1 MVETGAVAALKAAF
15 RGALRSGE
23 ALGPL
28 AERVEALT
36 EAEGPDGAL
45 LEDLARVAAGAAVAV
60 AALRGLSE
68 SLSQRHAA
76 STPARTGRALGTPGE
91 H

>member
-23 ALGPL
+23 AFGPL
-28 AERVEALT
+28 VERVDALT
-36 EAEGPDGAL
+36 DAEGPDAAL
-45 LEDLARVAAGAAVAV
+45 LEELARVAAGVAVAA

-68 SLSQRHAA
+68 SLSHRDVA
-76 STPARTGRALGTPGE
+76 GR
-91 H
+91 

>member
-15 RGALRSGE
+15 RGAMRSGE
-23 ALGPL
+23 AFRPL

-36 EAEGPDGAL
+36 DAEGPDAAL
-45 LEDLARVAAGAAVAV
+45 LEELARVAAGVAVAA

-68 SLSQRHAA
+68 SLSERRV
-76 STPARTGRALGTPGE
+76 SDR
-91 H
+91 